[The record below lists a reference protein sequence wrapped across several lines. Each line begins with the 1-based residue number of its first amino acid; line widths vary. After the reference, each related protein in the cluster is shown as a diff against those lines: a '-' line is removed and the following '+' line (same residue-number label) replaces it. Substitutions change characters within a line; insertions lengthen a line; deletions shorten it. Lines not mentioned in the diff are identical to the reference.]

1 MRPFLARLRRRL
13 RLVWA
18 WATTAWVAPGVLAA
32 ALVVVAVGWLVPW
45 GWPEPAAAGLVG
57 AAVVAVA
64 LAAVVQR
71 LPLPVVARAAD
82 RGLATH
88 DSFAAALQFERLDG
102 SFGERIAARAESLAA
117 GADPATAAPLRP
129 YGRRWLV
136 AAALALAAIVLAVAP
151 NPQDEVRAERA
162 DTRALLDAL
171 ADELT
176 EEAEALAE
184 EVPEGAEDPAVTE
197 LLAAADELR
206 RADDLEAAQEALAE
220 AQDALDAR
228 RSDNLAA
235 QQAAAQGLERSL
247 AQRPI
252 AESGESAADQLAAA
266 AEQLDGLSAEE
277 QAALAERLADLAA
290 TQELGSPDVAAALAS
305 AADALAAGD
314 VAGAQAALGEAAQ
327 AQGAANAA
335 VSGQLNLDQA
345 VNAVANAQASAQ
357 AAGDG
362 PGAGEGT
369 GQGAGEGQGAG
380 QGQGQG
386 SGQGQGQ
393 GAGQGAGG
401 DGAQGQV
408 GGAQGGT
415 GEGQGGVGNPGGTD
429 QPRIDTND
437 DQRATVVDAGEA
449 ADETPLGGTPTG
461 DAAEVIGEGDG
472 PTTAGLAQVPLSEVV
487 ADYTRRAT
495 EAADAQQLPAD
506 QRELVG
512 DYFDLLSQ

>member
-1 MRPFLARLRRRL
+1 MRRFLARLRRRL

-18 WATTAWVAPGVLAA
+18 WATTAWVAPGVVAA
-32 ALVVVAVGWLVPW
+32 ALAVVALGRVVPW
-45 GWPEPAAAGLVG
+45 GWPEPLAAAL
-57 AAVVAVA
+57 VVAA
-64 LAAVVQR
+64 LLVVVIAAAIQR

-88 DSFAAALQFERLDG
+88 DSFAAALQFERLEG
-102 SFGERIAARAESLAA
+102 SFGERIATRAESLAA
-117 GADPATAAPLRP
+117 GADPATAAPFRP

-136 AAALALAAIVLAVAP
+136 AAVLAVGAVGLAVAP
-151 NPQDEVRAERA
+151 NPQDGIRAERA
-162 DTRALLDAL
+162 ETRALLDAL
-171 ADELT
+171 AEQLT

-184 EVPEGAEDPAVTE
+184 ELPDGAEDPAVAE
-197 LLAAADELR
+197 LLAAAEELR
-206 RADDLEAAQEALAE
+206 QADDLEAAQEALAE

-252 AESGESAADQLAAA
+252 AEAGESAAEQLAAA
-266 AEQLDGLSAEE
+266 AEELDGLTAEE
-277 QAALAERLADLAA
+277 QEALAERLADLAA
-290 TQELGSPDVAAALAS
+290 TQELGSPEVAAALAE
-305 AADALAAGD
+305 AAEALASGD
-314 VAGAQAALGEAAQ
+314 VPGAQAALGEAAQ

-335 VSGQLNLDQA
+335 VDGQLNLDQA
-345 VNAVANAQASAQ
+345 AAALAEAQ
-357 AAGDG
+357 AA
-362 PGAGEGT
+362 AEGS
-369 GQGAGEGQGAG
+369 GQGAGEGQGEGSGDGQGQGDGDGQGAG

-386 SGQGQGQ
+386 AGQGQ
-393 GAGQGAGG
+393 GG
-401 DGAQGQV
+401 DGAQGEV

-415 GEGQGGVGNPGGTD
+415 GEGQGGVGTPGGTD

-437 DQRATVVDAGEA
+437 DQRATVVDTAEA
-449 ADETPLGGTPTG
+449 TDETPLGGTPTG

-472 PTTAGLAQVPLSEVV
+472 PTTASLAQVPLSEVV

-506 QRELVG
+506 QQELVG